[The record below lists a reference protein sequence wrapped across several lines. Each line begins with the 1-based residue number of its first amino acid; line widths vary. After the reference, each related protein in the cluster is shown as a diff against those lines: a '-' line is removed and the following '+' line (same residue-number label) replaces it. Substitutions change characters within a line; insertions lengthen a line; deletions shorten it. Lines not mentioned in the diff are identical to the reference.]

1 MFQLIS
7 HSVEQTEAAGEALG
21 KRLGPGGVIA
31 FFGGMGM
38 GKTVLT
44 SGIVRG
50 LGSRDA
56 VSSPTFA
63 IVNEYIGK
71 NGPIHHFDM
80 YRITS
85 PEDLESTGYY
95 DYLDGKSNLIV
106 EWSENVAEELPRE
119 SIAVTIAKGEQ
130 ENDRVITVELLSQK
144 TAPKV

>member
-21 KRLGPGGVIA
+21 KRLGPGGIIA

-44 SGIVRG
+44 RGIVRG

-63 IVNEYIGK
+63 IVNEYSTADGE
-71 NGPIHHFDM
+71 PVYHFDF
-80 YRITS
+80 YRLNDLREVYDIGYEEYFYSGCYCFTEWTEKI
-85 PEDLESTGYY
+85 EDLLPEHYVR
-95 DYLDGKSNLIV
+95 V
-106 EWSENVAEELPRE
+106 EITEAEGVRTLEARMINE
-119 SIAVTIAKGEQ
+119 
-130 ENDRVITVELLSQK
+130 
-144 TAPKV
+144 